1 MCFNSKKCGSR
12 KFFYCKRRKIL
23 FYICKKNK
31 QQIVIKQRQA
41 KSYLFYGFGENK
53 IIKNFKIN
61 EITWN
66 NEKYEN
72 EFSQRQ
78 LKDFLVAREQEVEA
92 KKAAKRKQI
101 QEKREAGKK
110 RKLVESE
117 ESETIEHEKEVVIME
132 NKNQKE
138 EIETVEQSKEKKNQ
152 EKKKEKQI
160 N

>member
-1 MCFNSKKCGSR
+1 MEVGSSFIAKGEKYYFISAKRTSNKLSSKK
-12 KFFYCKRRKIL
+12 
-23 FYICKKNK
+23 
-31 QQIVIKQRQA
+31 QA

-92 KKAAKRKQI
+92 KKAAKR
-101 QEKREAGKK
+101 
-110 RKLVESE
+110 
-117 ESETIEHEKEVVIME
+117 
-132 NKNQKE
+132 NKF
-138 EIETVEQSKEKKNQ
+138 
-152 EKKKEKQI
+152 KKKEMQGKKKKI
-160 N
+160 T

>member
-1 MCFNSKKCGSR
+1 MCFNPKKCGSR
-12 KFFYCKRRKIL
+12 KFFYCKRRKIV

-66 NEKYEN
+66 NEKYEK

-92 KKAAKRKQI
+92 KKDAKR
-101 QEKREAGKK
+101 
-110 RKLVESE
+110 
-117 ESETIEHEKEVVIME
+117 
-132 NKNQKE
+132 NK
-138 EIETVEQSKEKKNQ
+138 I
-152 EKKKEKQI
+152 KKKEMQGKKKKI
-160 N
+160 T